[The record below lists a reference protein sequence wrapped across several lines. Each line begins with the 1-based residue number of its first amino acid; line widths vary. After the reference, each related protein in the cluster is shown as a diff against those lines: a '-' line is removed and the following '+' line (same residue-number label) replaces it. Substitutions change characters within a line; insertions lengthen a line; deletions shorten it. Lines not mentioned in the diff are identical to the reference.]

1 MRAVSPVR
9 QRRQT
14 HSLAVLDTASTTGVD
29 QLLADI
35 ADYVVSYDLQSP
47 DAVKN
52 ARYSLL
58 DALGACAL
66 LCDCASPVNTTPTPT
81 LSPQAARCW
90 R

>member
-1 MRAVSPVR
+1 M
-9 QRRQT
+9 
-14 HSLAVLDTASTTGVD
+14 D

-58 DALGACAL
+58 DALGASPACKAGLTVTVPAL
-66 LCDCASPVNTTPTPT
+66 THHHRAPPH
-81 LSPQAARCW
+81 PQAARCW